1 MRAVRFL
8 AGLALA
14 LGLATSAGATI
25 LYNSNNPSTGF
36 DATTAGAL
44 PSGWASIVGTWQA
57 LTGAPHV
64 TSHSKAFGDSSQTN
78 NSEAVYTGISAVSDM
93 EVAATTT
100 LTLTSGASSTTGLG
114 VRYNSAGTTGYI
126 CLAESGAGT
135 VHLQWFK
142 QTAAGTF
149 SPIGSNVTAYT
160 PPSSPD
166 NMQMRVA
173 VIGSNLY
180 CKAWS
185 ATTAEPTSWSVTTS
199 DSSYT
204 SGYALV
210 FNAQTN
216 TGQQVG
222 LTDLTINDTP
232 QGVTVAM
239 ALITPAPIT
248 AGGTVSGTYTGT
260 APTGLNIAFDGST
273 TYSAV
278 SSPTIGGGNFSF
290 ALPAITTAYHQMQVQ
305 NAGLTTETA
314 ATPAFSGTAGSTSA
328 IAPNNA
334 AIVYSPYNWTP
345 PTSSVASTINA
356 GAYFKT
362 MFTGASLV
370 LNFTVTNDSAPLSQI
385 YYRIDGYEAGSPWI
399 EAPVASTITVA
410 LPSNIAAGN
419 GNLYH
424 LLEVMVKSTS
434 QTINRWNIPSNTA
447 VNFAGLTL
455 AAGASVQAPATYQK
469 NCLFYGDSRMEGV
482 RTVNQTAAN
491 DTDQND
497 ALVAWP
503 WQAGERLGCEFGV
516 VGFGGQGVTIAGTG
530 NVPALPSSYNLI
542 MAGVSRTFSPN
553 PDLIAI
559 MDVGNDYNNSVAGSS
574 VQSAM
579 TTVLNALLSATSSTT
594 KIAVLQDFIAAAYP
608 TNLQAAVTAT
618 GSARVSYVSTAG
630 VFNTAYGADSANQH
644 PTAANDVALIAPQ
657 IASAMNLILYP
668 TTSNGSS
675 SAAANIGGRG
685 LNVP

>member
-1 MRAVRFL
+1 MRSLDIL

-14 LGLATSAGATI
+14 FGLATSAGATI
-25 LYNSNNPSTGF
+25 QYNSNNPSTGF
-36 DATTAGAL
+36 DATAAGAL
-44 PSGWASIVGTWQA
+44 PAGWVNISGAWQA
-57 LTGAPHV
+57 LTTAPHV
-64 TSHSKAFGDSSQTN
+64 ASHSKAFGDSSQTN
-78 NSEAVYTGISAVSDM
+78 NDFAVYTGTSALGDT

-100 LTLTSGASSTTGLG
+100 LVFSSGTATTTGLG

-126 CLAESGAGT
+126 CVASSGGGT
-135 VHLQWFK
+135 IHLQWFK
-142 QTAAGTF
+142 QTGAGAF
-149 SPIGSNVTAYT
+149 STIGSTTTAYT
-160 PPSSPD
+160 APSSTD
-166 NMQMRVA
+166 NMQMRVE
-173 VIGSNLY
+173 VVGSNLY

-185 ATTAEPTSWSVTTS
+185 STTAEPTSWTISANDTGYTT
-199 DSSYT
+199 
-204 SGYALV
+204 GYAGV
-210 FNAQTN
+210 FNGEAVA
-216 TGQQVG
+216 GQQVG

-232 QGVTVAM
+232 QGGATAM
-239 ALITPAPIT
+239 GLITPAPIT
-248 AGGTVSGTYTGT
+248 AGGTVSGTYTGA
-260 APTGLNIAFDGST
+260 APTGLNIAFDGSAS
-273 TYSAV
+273 YAAV
-278 SSPTIGGGNFSF
+278 SSPTIGGGAFSF

-314 ATPAFSGTAGSTSA
+314 ATPAFSGTAGSTTA
-328 IAPNNA
+328 VAPNNS
-334 AIVYSPYNWTP
+334 AIFYSPYNWTP

-356 GAYFKT
+356 GAYLKT
-362 MFTGASLV
+362 MFTGASLA

-399 EAPVASTITVA
+399 EAPVASTITVT

-434 QTINRWNIPSNTA
+434 QTINRWNSPSNTA

-455 AAGASVQAPATYQK
+455 AAGSSVHAPATYAK

-482 RTVNQTAAN
+482 RAVNQTAAN

-503 WQAGERLGCEFGV
+503 WQVGVRLGCEFGV
-516 VGFGGQGVTIAGTG
+516 VGFGGQGVTVAATG
-530 NVPALPSSYNLI
+530 NVPALPASYNLI

-559 MDVGNDYNNSVAGSS
+559 MDVGNDYNNSVAASS

-579 TTVLNALLSATSSTT
+579 TTVLNALLSATASTT

-618 GSARVSYVSTAG
+618 GSARVSYVSTSG

-644 PTAANDVALIAPQ
+644 PTAANDIALIAPQ
-657 IASAMNLILYP
+657 MTAALNPILY
-668 TTSNGSS
+668 TSTSTGSP
-675 SAAANIGGRG
+675 APANIGVIG